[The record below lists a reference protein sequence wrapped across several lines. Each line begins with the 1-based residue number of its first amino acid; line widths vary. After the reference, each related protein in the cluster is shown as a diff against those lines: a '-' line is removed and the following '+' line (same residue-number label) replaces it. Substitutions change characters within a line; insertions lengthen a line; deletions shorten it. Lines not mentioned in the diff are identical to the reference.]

1 MPAVNAILRS
11 TFNISDNCFSDGP
24 KLKKIY
30 GPQISVKLDLF
41 RAVSR
46 EIKKKSL
53 PRKRRAMFNHELSS
67 AFRAIGDTG
76 KERKLPTP
84 DRTTITKN
92 LQNIR
97 ANWKNEI
104 PCTVVF

>member
-46 EIKKKSL
+46 VSREIKKQEGRVPGLMHKSW
-53 PRKRRAMFNHELSS
+53 S
-67 AFRAIGDTG
+67 
-76 KERKLPTP
+76 
-84 DRTTITKN
+84 
-92 LQNIR
+92 
-97 ANWKNEI
+97 
-104 PCTVVF
+104 